1 MCGQVM
7 SEMGPKLWG
16 GSHPIWT
23 VPALM
28 ETSFFI
34 ILRHLMA
41 HLEQV
46 VGDGFVLYMRCGRG
60 HVYEEV

>member
-1 MCGQVM
+1 
-7 SEMGPKLWG
+7 MGPKVWG

-28 ETSFFI
+28 ETSFLI
-34 ILRHLMA
+34 ILSHLMA

-46 VGDGFVLYMRCGRG
+46 VGDGSVLYMRCGRG